1 MMQLLRLALA
11 LLTNAPASGTDD
23 AWDCYI
29 DGRGVAVCEH
39 TVPGPCHWRNSPDE
53 CTIRAT
59 WLVQLP
65 GGLLCDLNDP
75 LGCIPAESDVTP

>member
-11 LLTNAPASGTDD
+11 LLGGPAGTDD

-29 DGRGVAVCEH
+29 DDRGVAVCEH
-39 TVPGPCHWRNSPDE
+39 TVPGPCHWRENSNE
-53 CTIRAT
+53 CVVRTS

-65 GGLLCDLNDP
+65 DGSVCDLNDP
-75 LGCIPAESDVTP
+75 LGCIPAESDTTP